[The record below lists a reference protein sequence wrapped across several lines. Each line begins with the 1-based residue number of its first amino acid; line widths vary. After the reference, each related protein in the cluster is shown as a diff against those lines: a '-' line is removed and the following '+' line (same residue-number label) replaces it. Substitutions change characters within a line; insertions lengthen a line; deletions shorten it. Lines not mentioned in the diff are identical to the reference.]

1 MLRSQSLMARWAAQA
16 PYYFLS
22 VPYQAIPCH
31 QSQEGHRDTNH
42 HHPHLSA
49 QKACRNLT
57 VGTWPVPL
65 FGAVVPRSELPAFIT
80 NPSSLLPGGNKAADA
95 SSRLQGSVHL
105 VSRVVWLFTHS
116 FVRMP
121 GPWRA
126 GLSYWALKLCLGMLL
141 NRTLG
146 NYLTALHVHTLAL
159 WSQRNK
165 TWRVEVSRAC
175 DFSFIFR
182 KGFMWYA
189 CPCSNVFLLN
199 TYMAFI

>member
-1 MLRSQSLMARWAAQA
+1 MLRSQSLMARWAAFRFRIVSSL
-16 PYYFLS
+16 FLAKLS
-22 VPYQAIPCH
+22 PVTSPKRAIMIRIITTPT
-31 QSQEGHRDTNH
+31 SLRKRRAETW
-42 HHPHLSA
+42 LSA
-49 QKACRNLT
+49 PGLCPSL
-57 VGTWPVPL
+57 VPWY
-65 FGAVVPRSELPAFIT
+65 PDQSYRPC
-80 NPSSLLPGGNKAADA
+80 PSSSLPGGNKAADV

-105 VSRVVWLFTHS
+105 VLRMVWLFIHS

>member
-1 MLRSQSLMARWAAQA
+1 MSCSGSVLFPLCSL
-16 PYYFLS
+16 PSCSLS
-22 VPYQAIPCH
+22 AVPRGPSWYK
-31 QSQEGHRDTNH
+31 SSL
-42 HHPHLSA
+42 PHLSA

-57 VGTWPVPL
+57 IGPWPVPL
-65 FGAVVPRSELPAFIT
+65 FGAVVPTSEVLAM
-80 NPSSLLPGGNKAADA
+80 SSFLPGGNKAADV
-95 SSRLQGSVHL
+95 STRLQGLIHL
-105 VSRVVWLFTHS
+105 VSRVVWLFIHS

-146 NYLTALHVHTLAL
+146 NYLTALHIHTLAL

-175 DFSFIFR
+175 DFFFIFK

-189 CPCSNVFLLN
+189 CPCPNVFLLN